1 VSRIETIARGL
12 WRQGDRVL
20 LCRDLAHGHA
30 YLPGG
35 HVETGETA
43 AEAVRREI
51 EEECGAHVT
60 VGPPL
65 LCWEA
70 MFKQRGVRKHEITL
84 VFHVE
89 HTGGGPDPDQ
99 IVSLEDHIAFEWA
112 AAAELPAAGVLPP
125 EVAEWAARRAA
136 GDRSL
141 DWLSLVQVD

>member
-70 MFKQRGVRKHEITL
+70 L
-84 VFHVE
+84 
-89 HTGGGPDPDQ
+89 
-99 IVSLEDHIAFEWA
+99 FEQASEPARSTKA
-112 AAAELPAAGVLPP
+112 A
-125 EVAEWAARRAA
+125 
-136 GDRSL
+136 
-141 DWLSLVQVD
+141 